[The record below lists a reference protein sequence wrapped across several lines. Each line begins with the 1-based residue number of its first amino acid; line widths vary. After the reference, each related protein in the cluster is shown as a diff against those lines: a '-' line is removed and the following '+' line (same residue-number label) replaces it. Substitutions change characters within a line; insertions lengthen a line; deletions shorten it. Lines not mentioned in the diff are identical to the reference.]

1 MGKQDKIFEKGN
13 VRGLPFSFNQEVTEV
28 FEDMIDRS
36 VPGYNTTL
44 RIIQQQAKNH
54 YIDGS
59 NVYDLGCSLGASTS
73 SLLNALNGR
82 SQVIAID
89 NSDSMIRSCRE
100 RFGRSIQAEQVKFL
114 KEDISHSEIVNAS
127 IVVINFVLQFLSIK
141 ERAELIQKI
150 YQGLVPGGILI
161 LSEKVHFDSKK
172 RTAEISNIHHFF
184 KATNG
189 YSKLE
194 ISSKRDSL
202 EGVLVT
208 ETESRHIYRA
218 KELGFKNS
226 TKLMS
231 NLNFLTYKFQK

>member
-82 SQVIAID
+82 SKVIGID
-89 NSDSMIRSCRE
+89 NSD
-100 RFGRSIQAEQVKFL
+100 
-114 KEDISHSEIVNAS
+114 
-127 IVVINFVLQFLSIK
+127 
-141 ERAELIQKI
+141 
-150 YQGLVPGGILI
+150 
-161 LSEKVHFDSKK
+161 
-172 RTAEISNIHHFF
+172 
-184 KATNG
+184 
-189 YSKLE
+189 
-194 ISSKRDSL
+194 
-202 EGVLVT
+202 
-208 ETESRHIYRA
+208 
-218 KELGFKNS
+218 
-226 TKLMS
+226 
-231 NLNFLTYKFQK
+231 

>member
-1 MGKQDKIFEKGN
+1 MGKQDKIFEEGN
-13 VRGLPFSFNQEVTEV
+13 VSGLPFSFNQEVTEV

-44 RIIQQQAKNH
+44 RIIHQQAKDH
-54 YIDGS
+54 CVDGT

-73 SLLNALNGR
+73 SLLNALSGR
-82 SQVIAID
+82 SKIIAID
-89 NSDSMIRSCRE
+89 NSDSMVRSCAE
-100 RFGRSIQAEQVKFL
+100 RFSDPIKTGQVNFL

-141 ERAELIQKI
+141 ERAELMQKI

-161 LSEKVHFDSKK
+161 LSEKIHFDSKK
-172 RTAEISNIHHFF
+172 RTDEISYIHHSF
-184 KATNG
+184 KAANG

-208 ETESRHIYRA
+208 ETESQHFDRA
-218 KELGFKNS
+218 KELGFKGS

-231 NLNFLTYKFQK
+231 NLNFSTYMFQK